1 MVVQR
6 NNYKKKIKESN
17 CNKQS
22 KYQKTMIIYIIALV
36 QRNLNKHNEKIKL
49 CVFLWV
55 LVANVDIMGM

>member
-36 QRNLNKHNEKIKL
+36 QRNFEQTQRKNKNYVYFCEY
-49 CVFLWV
+49 
-55 LVANVDIMGM
+55 